1 MTFEIP
7 LRSSLDRVQ
16 LGKKR
21 PGYLRQRFEG
31 ECAGSEFVDP
41 SSGSSMFGSMKGLSF
56 STRSAHGHGPDGAAC
71 LCAARGIRGGIVLE
85 LGDTSGSKMVRAF
98 MLVVV
103 GIEREWSPVQ
113 VGRNI

>member
-1 MTFEIP
+1 MTFAIP

-21 PGYLRQRFEG
+21 PGYLRQRFEE
-31 ECAGSEFVDP
+31 ECAGSELNS

-98 MLVVV
+98 MLVID
-103 GIEREWSPVQ
+103 GIERKGSLVQ